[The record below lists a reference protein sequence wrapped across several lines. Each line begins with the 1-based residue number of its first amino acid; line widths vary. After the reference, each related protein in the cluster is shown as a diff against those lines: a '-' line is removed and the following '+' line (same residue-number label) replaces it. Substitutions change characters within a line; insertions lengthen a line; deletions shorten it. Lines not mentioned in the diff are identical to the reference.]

1 MTYGIPHHLIPLTD
15 DGKIKLKNHMEY
27 IDMKRAAEQYAQH
40 GMVETVQL
48 PLLSDVLLGRG
59 RPIQD
64 HAGNM
69 RLKAIVDEYLPT
81 YHTAPSFKAKRE
93 ITGDIVRMIKEA
105 HGRFLSK
112 DSGVWIEV
120 SDDVAH
126 DKVSHLFRAR
136 KKDYTPKKR
145 DSKEDSVG
153 KCRSSVSPDPEPSK
167 RLKT

>member
-15 DGKIKLKNHMEY
+15 GGKIKLKNHVEY
-27 IDMKRAAEQYAQH
+27 IEMRRAAEEYAQH

-48 PLLSDVLLGRG
+48 PLASDVLLGRG
-59 RPIQD
+59 RPIQE

-69 RLKAIVDEYLPT
+69 RLKAIVDEYLST
-81 YHTAPSFKAKRE
+81 YHTATNTKIKTK
-93 ITGDIVRMIKEA
+93 ITADIVHLIKKTSC
-105 HGRFLSK
+105 RFLSK
-112 DSGVWIEV
+112 ESGVWIEV
-120 SDDVAH
+120 SDDVAR

-153 KCRSSVSPDPEPSK
+153 KCRSSASPDPELSK
-167 RLKT
+167 RLKM